1 MIRTAS
7 LAGLLTALPLVC
19 VLAVLSLAPTGAR
32 AAELIMFTRAGCSWC
47 ETFDREIAPV
57 YAQSAEGARVPLR
70 RVDIAEPVPTDLA
83 FVEVERL
90 TPVFVLVDKG
100 REIGR
105 IRGYPGEAFFWD
117 LLGEL
122 IGKMAP
128 AAPVVD
134 PLPRS

>member
-32 AAELIMFTRAGCSWC
+32 AAELVMFTRAGCSWC
-47 ETFDREIAPV
+47 ETFDREI
-57 YAQSAEGARVPLR
+57 
-70 RVDIAEPVPTDLA
+70 EPVPTDLA